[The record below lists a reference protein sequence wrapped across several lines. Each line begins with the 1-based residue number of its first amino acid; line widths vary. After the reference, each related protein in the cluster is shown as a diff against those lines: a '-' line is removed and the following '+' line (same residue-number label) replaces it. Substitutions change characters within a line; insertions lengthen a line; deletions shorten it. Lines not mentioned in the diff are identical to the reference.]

1 MNAVLR
7 AVARGERVSEPLDGA
22 TLEAAALEGLSGL
35 LAHLADAPPR
45 ALRIRAA
52 TIEARALH
60 LGEELRRVLAA
71 FDFPVLALK
80 GGVMSRQLYGD
91 ATLRVFADLDLIV
104 DERDADR
111 GEAVLQSL
119 GYREGMP
126 LTPARRATKRRFHSG
141 SELVHEARG
150 LVVDFHWRFGHPQ
163 FPLALAF
170 ADAYAR
176 RSIVDGIPTLGLS
189 DLAVFACSHAAKHFW
204 FRLEMLAQIAALAR
218 LPIDWEEVDAIA
230 VASRAARQ
238 VGLSFLLVED
248 SLGVSPPPLPRC
260 LTAARPHFS
269 RLRERLFRPHDQD
282 PRGRDLFLLFDR
294 RRDVV
299 TATAAAIFVPTPADW
314 ATSTVPDALQWVMRP
329 LRLVGRRLSHR
340 GHGPAPPLI

>member
-7 AVARGERVSEPLDGA
+7 AVARGERVSGPLDPA
-22 TLEAAALEGLSGL
+22 TLEAAVLEGLGGL
-35 LAHLADAPPR
+35 LFHLADAPPR
-45 ALRIRAA
+45 ELRIRAA

-80 GGVMSRQLYGD
+80 GGVMAQQLYGD
-91 ATLRVFADLDLIV
+91 STLRVFADLDLIV

-119 GYREGMP
+119 GYRDGTP
-126 LTPARRATKRRFHSG
+126 LTPARRSTKRRFHSG
-141 SELVHEARG
+141 SELVHETRG
-150 LVVDFHWRFGHPQ
+150 IVVDFHWRFGHPQ
-163 FPLALAF
+163 FPLALPF

-176 RSIVDGIPTLGLS
+176 RAIVDGIPTLGLS

-204 FRLEMLAQIAALAR
+204 FRLEMLAQIAALTR
-218 LPIDWEEVDAIA
+218 LAIDWEEVDAIA

-248 SLGVSPPPLPRC
+248 SLGVVPPPLPRC
-260 LTAARPHFS
+260 LAAARPHFPALRDRLS
-269 RLRERLFRPHDQD
+269 RAHDQD

-294 RRDVV
+294 KRDVV

-314 ATSTVPDALQWVMRP
+314 ATSQLPDALQWIARP

-340 GHGPAPPLI
+340 WHDPSAPLI